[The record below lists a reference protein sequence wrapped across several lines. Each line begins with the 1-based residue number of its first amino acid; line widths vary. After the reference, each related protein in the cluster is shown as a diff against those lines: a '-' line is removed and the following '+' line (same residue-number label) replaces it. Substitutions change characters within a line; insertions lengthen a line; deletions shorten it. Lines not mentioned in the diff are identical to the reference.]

1 MMRAIVYAGAGGTE
15 VITVAEVPR
24 PAAGLS
30 QVRVRVRAAGLNR
43 ADILQRRGSYPA
55 PHGWPDAIP
64 GLEFAGEVEAVRPGA
79 TRWKVGDRVMGLAG
93 SGAHAEAV
101 VLHEDELLP
110 IPDGMTFTDAAA
122 IPEVFLT
129 AFDALEVR
137 GRVQEGERVL
147 IHAVGSGLGTA
158 AAQLAHR
165 MGATVIGTS
174 RTAGKL
180 ARAVL
185 FGVDV
190 PVDTSA
196 TPLREAV
203 TEPVDVIIDVLGGP
217 AFGDHLALLAPRG
230 RLVVL
235 GFLAGSTV
243 PEVDLGPI
251 LRKRLEIV
259 GTAMRTRESAER
271 IALAHEFTVRV
282 LPLFAHGQLR
292 PVVDRVIPMTDIAEA
307 HRLME
312 RDETFGKIVLAWEE

>member
-15 VITVAEVPR
+15 VITIGEVPR
-24 PAAGLS
+24 PAAGPNE
-30 QVRVRVRAAGLNR
+30 VRVRVRAAGLNR
-43 ADILQRRGSYPA
+43 ADILQRRGRYPA
-55 PHGWPDAIP
+55 PHGTAVDIP

-79 TRWKVGDRVMGLAG
+79 KRWKVGDRVMGLVG
-93 SGAHAEAV
+93 GGAHAEAV

-110 IPDGMTFTDAAA
+110 IPEGMSFTDAAA
-122 IPEVFLT
+122 IPEGFLT

-137 GRVQEGERVL
+137 GRLEQGERVL

-174 RTAGKL
+174 RTAEKL

-190 PVDTSA
+190 AVDTS
-196 TPLREAV
+196 RESLQDAI
-203 TEPVDVIIDVLGGP
+203 TEPVDLILDVLGGP
-217 AFGDHLALLAPRG
+217 ALADHLALLAPRG
-230 RLVVL
+230 RLVML
-235 GFLAGSTV
+235 GHLAGSRS
-243 PEVDLGPI
+243 PDVDLGPI

-259 GTAMRTRESAER
+259 GTVMRTRVSAER

-282 LPLFAHGQLR
+282 LPLFSHGQLR
-292 PVVDRVIPMTDIAEA
+292 PVVDRVMPMNELAEA

-312 RDETFGKIVLAWEE
+312 QDETFGKIVLVWEG

>member
-24 PAAGLS
+24 PAAGPN

-43 ADILQRRGSYPA
+43 ADLLQRRGRYPA

-79 TRWKVGDRVMGLAG
+79 MRWKVGDRVMGLVG
-93 SGAHAEAV
+93 GGAHAEAV
-101 VLHEDELLP
+101 ALHEDELLP
-110 IPDGMTFTDAAA
+110 IPDGMSFTDAAA

-147 IHAVGSGLGTA
+147 IHAVGSGVGTA

-196 TPLREAV
+196 TPLGEAV

-217 AFGDHLALLAPRG
+217 AFADHLALLAPRG

-235 GFLAGSTV
+235 GFLAGSVT
-243 PEVDLGPI
+243 PEVDLGPV

-271 IALAHEFTVRV
+271 IALAQEFTARV

-292 PVVDRVIPMTDIAEA
+292 PVVDRVIPMTSAAEA
-307 HRLME
+307 HQLME
-312 RDETFGKIVLAWEE
+312 RDETFGKIVLSWEE